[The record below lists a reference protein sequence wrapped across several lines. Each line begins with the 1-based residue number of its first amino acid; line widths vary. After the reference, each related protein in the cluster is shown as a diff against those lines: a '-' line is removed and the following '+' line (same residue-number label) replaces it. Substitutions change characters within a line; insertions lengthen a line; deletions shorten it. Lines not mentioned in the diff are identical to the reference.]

1 MSHNI
6 VVGMKFVAISF
17 LVGVFFAA
25 CGEDGK
31 SVNPNDDDLSILDSS
46 SSLRAQSSSGALVK
60 YSSSKDEKNSKNL
73 SSSVK
78 SELNDKSSSSLREM
92 VESSSS
98 LGVSSSS
105 VVLAVPCKTET
116 EDNCEYGSLTDE
128 RDGRIYKT
136 VKIGDQWW
144 MAENLKYRASN
155 SSCYN
160 NLESNCDKFGRLY
173 MLVEGTILCPNGWHL
188 PLQMEWEVLFTAV
201 GGRSTAGKVLKSQ
214 SGWSYNNNGTDAYS
228 FAAIPAGYEFRG
240 LYYNASSE
248 ANFWCRKDGMI
259 DGSYNER
266 LYYGDNADL
275 SYHRSDFELSVRCVK
290 D

>member
-1 MSHNI
+1 M
-6 VVGMKFVAISF
+6 
-17 LVGVFFAA
+17 
-25 CGEDGK
+25 
-31 SVNPNDDDLSILDSS
+31 
-46 SSLRAQSSSGALVK
+46 K

-160 NLESNCDKFGRLY
+160 NLESNCDKFGTDFR
-173 MLVEGTILCPNGWHL
+173 TINRPQAL
-188 PLQMEWEVLFTAV
+188 
-201 GGRSTAGKVLKSQ
+201 
-214 SGWSYNNNGTDAYS
+214 
-228 FAAIPAGYEFRG
+228 
-240 LYYNASSE
+240 
-248 ANFWCRKDGMI
+248 
-259 DGSYNER
+259 
-266 LYYGDNADL
+266 
-275 SYHRSDFELSVRCVK
+275 
-290 D
+290 